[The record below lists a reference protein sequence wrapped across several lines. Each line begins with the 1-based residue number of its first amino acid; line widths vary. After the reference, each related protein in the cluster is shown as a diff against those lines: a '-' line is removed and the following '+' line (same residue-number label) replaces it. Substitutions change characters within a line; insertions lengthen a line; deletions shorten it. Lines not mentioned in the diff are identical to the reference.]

1 MYNFEVFEQTPVG
14 GNLRK
19 TMYQEIKPSKGLDE
33 LIDSFWVFSQNKAS
47 EYFKVLPDTCADLVF
62 DLNQSKGFLSGV
74 MSNYQRME
82 LATESNLI
90 GIRFK
95 TEKFGSLSK
104 IPLNE
109 TKNLRVELSQIFPT
123 KNLVRLSQLNE
134 LESITDKVNFLEN
147 FIETSFKENY
157 ERQDQMILS
166 VAKKIRLLNG
176 NLNIEVLAKSHHLSL
191 RQLERRFKNYIG
203 LTLKEFS
210 NIVRFNNAKKTIATS
225 TSTSLLEIAFDM
237 GFFDHSHMTYEF
249 KRISGENPRCFR

>member
-1 MYNFEVFEQTPVG
+1 
-14 GNLRK
+14 
-19 TMYQEIKPSKGLDE
+19 MYQEIKPSKGLDE
-33 LIDSFWVFSQNKAS
+33 LIDSFWVFSKNNAS
-47 EYFKVLPDTCADLVF
+47 ENFKVLPDTCADLVF

-74 MSNYQRME
+74 MTNYQRMK

-104 IPLNE
+104 IPLYE
-109 TKNLRVELSQIFPT
+109 TKNLRVELSEIFPT

-147 FIETSFKENY
+147 FIETSFKKNY
-157 ERQDQMILS
+157 ERRDQMILS
-166 VAKKIRLLNG
+166 VAKNIRILNG
-176 NLNIEVLAKSHHLSL
+176 NLNIGDLAKSHHLSL

-249 KRISGENPRCFR
+249 KRISGENPSCFR

>member
-1 MYNFEVFEQTPVG
+1 
-14 GNLRK
+14 
-19 TMYQEIKPSKGLDE
+19 MYQKIKPSKGLDE
-33 LIDSFWVFSQNKAS
+33 LIDSFWVFSKNKAS
-47 EYFKVLPDTCADLVF
+47 ENFKVLPDTCTDLVF

-74 MSNYQRME
+74 MTNYQRME

-123 KNLVRLSQLNE
+123 KNLIRLSQLNE
-134 LESITDKVNFLEN
+134 LETITDKVNFLEN
-147 FIETSFKENY
+147 FIKTSFKENY

-166 VAKKIRLLNG
+166 VAKNIRLLNG
-176 NLNIEVLAKSHHLSL
+176 NVNIGDLAKSYHISL

-225 TSTSLLEIAFDM
+225 TRTSLLEIAFDT

-249 KRISGENPRCFR
+249 KRISGENPSCFR